1 MKTDVSCDAIG
12 QNYRESFTA
21 ALSKGK
27 VAVRKLTKKCNLNSV
42 FSYTDLS
49 MSRSMLK
56 PKALTQVLAQ
66 ANTGGV
72 QSTL

>member
-1 MKTDVSCDAIG
+1 MP
-12 QNYRESFTA
+12 
-21 ALSKGK
+21 LSKGK
-27 VAVRKLTKKCNLNSV
+27 VAVRKLTEGVQFLTASFVTNSD
-42 FSYTDLS
+42 TL

-56 PKALTQVLAQ
+56 PKALTQVLGQ

>member
-1 MKTDVSCDAIG
+1 MCSFDAIG
-12 QNYRESFTA
+12 QNYRDSFTA
-21 ALSKGK
+21 GLSKGK
-27 VAVRKLTKKCNLNSV
+27 VAVTRVDGRREILHRDCQLNII
-42 FSYTDLS
+42 S